1 MSLGQATESNKHN
14 SVKTMHLR
22 AAAARTKGTVVRIG
36 TGHTSGC
43 FTDVT
48 LADDT
53 NLYRVAV
60 VNQDC
65 ASGAIYE
72 AVTEGTVKITVPSGN
87 YTVGNGVK
95 ILDGALADS
104 GAAATA
110 PDDLAANI
118 SIGCIV
124 VGGTAVTEI
133 TVSLH
138 GDRVTATT

>member
-1 MSLGQATESNKHN
+1 MSLGQATETNKHN

-36 TGHTSGC
+36 TGHTTGC
-43 FTDVT
+43 WTDIS

-65 ASGAIYE
+65 VSGAIYE

-104 GAAATA
+104 AAAATA